1 MDIAT
6 IQKRIETL
14 EKIEQ
19 EVKTSKEMLNG
30 ELENEEEYVQAT
42 EETKAAV
49 TKRKQIKDQ
58 ILARGGNQKILI
70 GIKENQE
77 EIQTLKEILSAEL
90 MEFYQKNQ
98 TDEVG
103 DRKFKVSVRL
113 LPRKGEYRNN
123 FGEYAQSE

>member
-6 IQKRIETL
+6 IQKRIDTL
-14 EKIEQ
+14 EKLEA

-30 ELENEEEYVQAT
+30 ELDNEEEYVQAS
-42 EETKAAV
+42 EENKAAV

-58 ILARGGNQKILI
+58 ILSRGANQKILI
-70 GIKENQE
+70 DIKENQE

-90 MEFYQKNQ
+90 MEYYQKNN

-123 FGEYAQSE
+123 FGQYSEGE